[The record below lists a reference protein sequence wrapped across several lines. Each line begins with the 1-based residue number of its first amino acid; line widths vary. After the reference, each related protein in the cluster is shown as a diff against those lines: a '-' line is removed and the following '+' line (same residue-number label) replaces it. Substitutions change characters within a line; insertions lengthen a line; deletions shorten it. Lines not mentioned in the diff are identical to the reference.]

1 MQKKNLQTIIFIIFS
16 DFLMFHQIVLSPN
29 GKRWAIITYRIGIY
43 ELPDKLLIYVRLRMI
58 EKYEISENCLIFIE

>member
-16 DFLMFHQIVLSPN
+16 DFLMFHQIALSPN
-29 GKRWAIITYRIGIY
+29 GKRWAVTYRIGIY
-43 ELPDKLLIYVRLRMI
+43 ELLDELLIYVRLRMI